1 MSFSLQLPKPIP
13 DFDILSH
20 EACFLILDGS
30 QIEKLELLLLQ
41 QDLQLQAIFP
51 LRFLPLREVSPFI
64 IKLTP
69 TVMSWFT
76 QYNQANVG
84 YIISSDANIDQLATI
99 LSDFFEVLSPYGS
112 KVFFKVGQPEA
123 MNVIL
128 NDQECHIWAAISKA
142 WLPTREG
149 WISLCHDEK
158 IDIREKP
165 KAYHLSD
172 QQWKQLGDITRRN
185 TVEKVHQHLS
195 TYFPEALQQHN
206 YPLLW
211 VKEWV
216 QKAHD
221 MQFETDTDV
230 LHFFNILALL
240 GENVLKTDRYPH
252 IKQLLETASAQTP
265 SMRVAKADELAHKEV
280 SHVK

>member
-1 MSFSLQLPKPIP
+1 MSFSLQLPKPIL

-41 QDLQLQAIFP
+41 QDLQPQAICP

-69 TVMSWFT
+69 TAMSWFT

-211 VKEWV
+211 IKEWV
-216 QKAHD
+216 QNAHD
-221 MQFETDTDV
+221 MQFKTDTDV

-240 GENVLKTDRYPH
+240 GENVLRLIATLTSSNY
-252 IKQLLETASAQTP
+252 
-265 SMRVAKADELAHKEV
+265 
-280 SHVK
+280 